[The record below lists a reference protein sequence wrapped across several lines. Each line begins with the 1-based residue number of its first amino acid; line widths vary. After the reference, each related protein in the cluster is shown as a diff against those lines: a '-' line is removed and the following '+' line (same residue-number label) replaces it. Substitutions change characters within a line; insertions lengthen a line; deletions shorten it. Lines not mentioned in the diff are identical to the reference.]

1 MRHRTNCVTCT
12 ESGPNQLVPVVA
24 CSRRGRH
31 RSRRRFLWRRETCD
45 IEEVG
50 VILGHV
56 TNPSLRWGDQA
67 PSNVDGARDRLLDA
81 AEACFER
88 FGIAKTTI
96 EDVAKEA
103 SVSRATI
110 YRYFAGRDAVVSGVI
125 LRETERYLERVRPRV
140 ESQPD
145 LGRAILEFVE
155 VTLRA
160 AVRDETVGLLFTSDD
175 GLNSVG
181 IIGGASV
188 ALFEMVSEFLRPV
201 FEARADEHLPGLSV
215 EDASEW
221 ILRAILSLLTVKGP
235 KRRTAE
241 GLDTYL
247 RRFLLPAILRPTSS

>member
-1 MRHRTNCVTCT
+1 MRIR
-12 ESGPNQLVPVVA
+12 
-24 CSRRGRH
+24 
-31 RSRRRFLWRRETCD
+31 
-45 IEEVG
+45 

-56 TNPSLRWGDQA
+56 TNTSLRWGDQA
-67 PSNVDGARDRLLDA
+67 PNNIDGARDRLLDA
-81 AEACFER
+81 AESCFGR
-88 FGIAKTTI
+88 FGISKTTV

-103 SVSRATI
+103 SVSRATV
-110 YRYFAGRDAVVSGVI
+110 YRYFGGRDAVVSGVI

-145 LGRAILEFVE
+145 LAGAVLEFVE

-181 IIGGASV
+181 IIEGASV
-188 ALFEMVSEFLRPV
+188 ALFEMVCEFLRPI
-201 FEARADEHLPGLSV
+201 FENRSDEHLPGLSI

-221 ILRAILSLLTVKGP
+221 ILRAILSLLTVRGP
-235 KRRTAE
+235 KRRSPE

-247 RRFLLPAILRPTSS
+247 RRFLLPAILRPTS

>member
-1 MRHRTNCVTCT
+1 MDRQMCH
-12 ESGPNQLVPVVA
+12 VV
-24 CSRRGRH
+24 RIR
-31 RSRRRFLWRRETCD
+31 
-45 IEEVG
+45 

-56 TNPSLRWGDQA
+56 TNTSLRWGDQA
-67 PSNVDGARDRLLDA
+67 PSNIDGARDRLLDA
-81 AEACFER
+81 AESCFGR
-88 FGIAKTTI
+88 FGISKTTV

-145 LGRAILEFVE
+145 LASAILEFVE

-181 IIGGASV
+181 IIQGASV
-188 ALFEMVSEFLRPV
+188 ALFEMVCEFLRPI
-201 FEARADEHLPGLSV
+201 FENRSDEHLPGLSI

-221 ILRAILSLLTVKGP
+221 ILRAILSLLTVRGP
-235 KRRTAE
+235 KRRSAE

-247 RRFLLPAILRPTSS
+247 RRFLLPAILRPTS

>member
-1 MRHRTNCVTCT
+1 MSWGIVSSNLSC
-12 ESGPNQLVPVVA
+12 A
-24 CSRRGRH
+24 
-31 RSRRRFLWRRETCD
+31 
-45 IEEVG
+45 
-50 VILGHV
+50 ILGSV
-56 TNPSLRWGDQA
+56 TNASLRWGDQA
-67 PSNVDGARDRLLDA
+67 PNNVDGARDRLLDA
-81 AEACFER
+81 AESCFGR
-88 FGIAKTTI
+88 FGISKTTV
-96 EDVAKEA
+96 EDVAKQA
-103 SVSRATI
+103 RVSRATV

-145 LGRAILEFVE
+145 LASAILEFVE

-181 IIGGASV
+181 IIEGTSV
-188 ALFEMVSEFLRPV
+188 ALFEMVTEFLRPS
-201 FEARADEHLPGLSV
+201 FEKWSAEHLPGLPI

-235 KRRTAE
+235 KRRSAD

-247 RRFLLPAILRPTSS
+247 RRFLLPAIIRRAS